1 MSDTPLAFANGRLIA
16 QVSALGAELTRLAD
30 AEGRDYLWN
39 GDPQW
44 WSGRSPLLFPIVG
57 RAAGDKILIGGKDY
71 TLPQHGFA
79 RRSRFAVI
87 EAGPARCV
95 MRLEDS
101 AETRAAYPFAFR
113 LDVAYE
119 LRDAT
124 LAIIST
130 VSNTGETEMPFAF
143 GYHPAFRWPLPGAAG
158 VHEVTFEHPE
168 TAPIRYPD
176 AADGLLT
183 RETFPNPFASGR
195 LTLTPQL
202 FARGALVFEALASR
216 RVTLS
221 AAGGPSIT
229 VGFPGMPHFGLWT
242 KPGAPFVCLEPW
254 QGYAEIRGY
263 EGAFAAR
270 PGMTS
275 LAPGAS
281 RAFAVRIAVNA

>member
-1 MSDTPLAFANGRLIA
+1 MSDAPLALANGRLGVE
-16 QVSALGAELTRLAD
+16 VSPLGAELTRLAD

-44 WSGRSPLLFPIVG
+44 WSGRSPLLFPMVG
-57 RAAGDKILIGGKDY
+57 RAAGDKIRIGGKDY

-79 RRSRFAVI
+79 RRSRFAVVD
-87 EAGPARCV
+87 AAPTRCHL
-95 MRLEDS
+95 RLEDS

-113 LDVAYE
+113 LEVAYE

-124 LAIIST
+124 LAIRST
-130 VSNTGETEMPFAF
+130 VANTGETEAPFAF
-143 GYHPAFRWPLPGAAG
+143 GYHPAFRWPLPSAEGA
-158 VHEVTFEHPE
+158 HEVAFEHPE

-183 RETFPNPFASGR
+183 SETFANPFATGR

-202 FARGALVFEALASR
+202 FARGALVFEKLASR
-216 RVTLS
+216 RVTFS

-229 VGFPGMPHFGLWT
+229 LAFPGMPHFGLWT

-254 QGYAEIRGY
+254 QGYAQIRGY
-263 EGAFAAR
+263 EREFAER
-270 PGMTS
+270 PGMAS

-281 RAFAVRIAVNA
+281 RAFAIEIGVNA